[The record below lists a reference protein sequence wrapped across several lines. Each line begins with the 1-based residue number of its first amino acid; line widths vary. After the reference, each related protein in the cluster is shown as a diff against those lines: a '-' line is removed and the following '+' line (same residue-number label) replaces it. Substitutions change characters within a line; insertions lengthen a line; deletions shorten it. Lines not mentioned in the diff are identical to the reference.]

1 MTEHKEPYYPL
12 DPPLVASVK
21 PAAPAPDAVLAV
33 LEAIRDLA
41 DEELARVERHGG
53 CCGFAERVK
62 AEVGKVLL

>member
-33 LEAIRDLA
+33 LERVRQMCDA
-41 DEELARVERHGG
+41 ELTRVERHGG

-62 AEVGKVLL
+62 AEVGKMLR